1 MCVRIHVCGGGVL
14 YNSLLQVNERVRK
27 ALDLCLQKYLWDATG
42 GQQWLLVQQ
51 DHALLVVLAAKKK
64 KKKEATDL
72 RLYGHIYILGVA
84 MRTSSWRKRRNS
96 KLYVYTYVEMLLS
109 AESKQLYH
117 NTY

>member
-1 MCVRIHVCGGGVL
+1 MCVGGVL

-27 ALDLCLQKYLWDATG
+27 ALDLCLRKYLWDATG

-51 DHALLVVLAAKKK
+51 DHALLVVLAAKKKK

-109 AESKQLYH
+109 AESTQLYH